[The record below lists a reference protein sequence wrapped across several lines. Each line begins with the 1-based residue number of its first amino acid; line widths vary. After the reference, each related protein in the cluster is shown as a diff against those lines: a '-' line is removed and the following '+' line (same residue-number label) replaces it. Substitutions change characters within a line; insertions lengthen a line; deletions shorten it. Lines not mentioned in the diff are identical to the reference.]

1 MAILSSDKLVVVKA
15 FAMGNP
21 LPLDAREIWDS
32 LAAAKEFAASNATAY
47 LGQTIKVVESNIVTM
62 YNLVP
67 SDVEG
72 ENYALAFA
80 GGGAG
85 GVQGVGTSNIE
96 GNISVVS
103 VNGETTSTID
113 VPVVGALVNPVVDEE
128 DHTLTLTKLGA
139 TADKNEEVVITLGGA
154 SPEDGIV
161 SKVVLGADGV
171 SLDITTFNPETEE
184 ETTENVK
191 LTDIVA
197 GAFVDVEHTADT
209 ETASAKYTFKFKDAD
224 DAEQTK
230 VVYETGVRK
239 VEAGSSVDKIKV
251 TTADATGALTAAEL
265 LIGAGSVKN
274 PEYDQET
281 RKITLPILQA
291 DGTTQA
297 LEINLGKDMVV
308 KTGSFDKATQEI
320 VLVLTDD
327 SKVKIPAASL
337 VDIYTGGATATIAVS
352 VSDGNVIT
360 AEVKLSTVEKNILK
374 KDENGLYVLEDDFT
388 ETKQAIVN
396 AQAAAE
402 KHADDAVAQEVID
415 RNAAIATAKGEAIAD
430 ANEYTDGQIEAEVT
444 ARDAAIAT
452 AKGEAITD
460 ANGYTDGKIAQEVT
474 DRNAAIATAKGE
486 ANTYTDGKIE
496 AEVTARDEAIAT
508 AKEAANEYT
517 DQQVGAEA
525 TSRDTAIATAVGA
538 AKTEV
543 NGYTDTQVAGALTT
557 AKAYTDE
564 KVGAE
569 ATARGE
575 AIEAAK
581 TEVKEYA
588 DGLVAA
594 ITTTW
599 VDFGTEA

>member
-15 FAMGNP
+15 FAMSNP

-32 LAAAKEFAASNATAY
+32 LAEAKAFAASNATAY
-47 LGQTIKVVESNIVTM
+47 LGQTIKVVENNIVTM

-128 DHTLTLTKLGA
+128 AHTLTLTKLGA
-139 TADKNEEVVITLGGA
+139 TADKNEEIVVTLGGA

-281 RKITLPILQA
+281 RKITLPILQT

-308 KTGSFDKATQEI
+308 KTGSFNKATQEI

-327 SKVKIPAASL
+327 SEVKIPAASL
-337 VDIYTGGATATIAVS
+337 VDVYTGGATATIAVS

-374 KDENGLYVLEDDFT
+374 KDENGLYVLEEDFT
-388 ETKQAIVN
+388 ETKQAIVD

-402 KHADDAVAQEVID
+402 KHADDAIAQEVTD
-415 RNAAIATAKGEAIAD
+415 RNAAIATAKGEAVEE
-430 ANEYTDGQIEAEVT
+430 ANGYTDGKITQEVT
-444 ARDAAIAT
+444 DRDAAIAT
-452 AKGEAITD
+452 AKGEAVEE

-496 AEVTARDEAIAT
+496 AEVTARNEAIAT

-581 TEVKEYA
+581 TEVKAYA